1 MPLPTLKQGV
11 EKTRSGI
18 ESSIP
23 ALAAAVSA
31 GSPAALLAGGL
42 AGKGISGAI
51 GAGADFLGI
60 GKEKDPVLEEQ
71 KKTTKEVEQV
81 KETGQGT
88 QKGVF
93 TEILGVLESIFGVLR
108 GDKPTETSDQSA
120 IVEKS
125 TKAFKAEEEAQEK
138 KKSGI
143 EKVPSNDNKKDGSSF
158 NLSALM
164 GIGPLLVGLIGAVLA
179 KVFNVDEI
187 IGGLAGAFNL
197 IKGNIL
203 KRLTRFFGVDGAL
216 GSVLRLFSKESA
228 FGKMMLSYKAM
239 LVDPVIKFFSTEGGM
254 GKFFKLFTAE
264 GAIGSKFVTIGE
276 RIKPLTNFFTAEG
289 GMGKF
294 FKIFTAEGVIGSIFV
309 TLAEKIKPI
318 TTFFSAEGGMGTFF
332 KLFSAEGAI
341 GSIFMKLKP
350 IIDGVKAFMAPLIEF
365 FSTVFGP
372 MFAEGGALSKLM
384 GPLKKIFS
392 KIFVPITFVLSIWDA
407 VSGAIENM
415 EGAGKTWFDGVTG
428 FFGGLLKFFTFGL
441 FDTKSIEKFTQP
453 IRNIFNGEGSIT
465 DNLIAL
471 VKAPFEVVWD
481 ALKKLG
487 NWINDFFQIDKMIV
501 GLREG
506 IPVWLGGLSK
516 KGADAKRAKIDAK
529 NAKKKADE
537 AIEEKKKAELIPT
550 KPAAVG
556 KAINDNSK
564 ENAAAAIAPPV
575 IAPNINQ
582 TDASSTNMNV
592 QQGDTINAA
601 PSAASSESSFARA
614 SSAGFAMGAGA

>member
-216 GSVLRLFSKESA
+216 GSVLRL
-228 FGKMMLSYKAM
+228 
-239 LVDPVIKFFSTEGGM
+239 
-254 GKFFKLFTAE
+254 
-264 GAIGSKFVTIGE
+264 
-276 RIKPLTNFFTAEG
+276 
-289 GMGKF
+289 
-294 FKIFTAEGVIGSIFV
+294 
-309 TLAEKIKPI
+309 
-318 TTFFSAEGGMGTFF
+318 
-332 KLFSAEGAI
+332 
-341 GSIFMKLKP
+341 
-350 IIDGVKAFMAPLIEF
+350 
-365 FSTVFGP
+365 
-372 MFAEGGALSKLM
+372 
-384 GPLKKIFS
+384 
-392 KIFVPITFVLSIWDA
+392 
-407 VSGAIENM
+407 
-415 EGAGKTWFDGVTG
+415 
-428 FFGGLLKFFTFGL
+428 
-441 FDTKSIEKFTQP
+441 
-453 IRNIFNGEGSIT
+453 
-465 DNLIAL
+465 
-471 VKAPFEVVWD
+471 
-481 ALKKLG
+481 
-487 NWINDFFQIDKMIV
+487 
-501 GLREG
+501 
-506 IPVWLGGLSK
+506 
-516 KGADAKRAKIDAK
+516 
-529 NAKKKADE
+529 
-537 AIEEKKKAELIPT
+537 
-550 KPAAVG
+550 
-556 KAINDNSK
+556 
-564 ENAAAAIAPPV
+564 
-575 IAPNINQ
+575 
-582 TDASSTNMNV
+582 
-592 QQGDTINAA
+592 
-601 PSAASSESSFARA
+601 
-614 SSAGFAMGAGA
+614 